1 MQCGTLNRAILPPG
15 GEKVGKCIREKGK
28 EARGESVAL
37 KQPLG
42 IPVDFNMVVLSP
54 CLPMGLVEFIP
65 YCCWSSLGIVSI
77 WHSESYGRMIER
89 EGKGREGAHFA
100 AAPELSR
107 GMWGGLKGSGIW
119 GGGCT

>member
-77 WHSESYGRMIER
+77 WHSESYGRMI
-89 EGKGREGAHFA
+89 GREGEGGRSFCCC
-100 AAPELSR
+100 SR
-107 GMWGGLKGSGIW
+107 A
-119 GGGCT
+119 